1 MSEKAILNVDA
12 VMVDRDEDRSRALHG
27 SHTMKRFV
35 DFREYPRKA
44 LRTVSTHEDHNP
56 PTATTGATTAAVATE
71 AAISATCAAVATAID
86 GASSSLLTCSASQ
99 VKINCRVNSP

>member
-12 VMVDRDEDRSRALHG
+12 VMVDRDEDRSHALHG

-44 LRTVSTHEDHNP
+44 LRTVSTHEDHRL
-56 PTATTGATTAAVATE
+56 
-71 AAISATCAAVATAID
+71 AIIH
-86 GASSSLLTCSASQ
+86 LLLLQ
-99 VKINCRVNSP
+99 VQLLLLLLKLQ